1 MPQVRSLLLFQQM
14 APIDATYLHWWL
26 AECYATSDGPRMRLL
41 APHPTEEAAR
51 AEMDRREGIITPQDT
66 DALRQAYDSGVR
78 DGMSRARSS
87 PGNGDMGG

>member
-1 MPQVRSLLLFQQM
+1 MPNVRSLLLFQQV
-14 APIDATYLHWWL
+14 APIDRTHGWWWL

-41 APHPTEEAAR
+41 APHPTEEEAR
-51 AEMDRREGIITPQDT
+51 QEMDRREGIIRPEDA
-66 DALRQAYDSGVR
+66 DALRQAYEHGVR